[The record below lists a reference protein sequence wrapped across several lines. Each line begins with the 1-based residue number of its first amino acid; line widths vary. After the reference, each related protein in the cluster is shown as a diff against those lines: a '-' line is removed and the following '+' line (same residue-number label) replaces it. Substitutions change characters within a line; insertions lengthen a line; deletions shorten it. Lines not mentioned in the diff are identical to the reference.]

1 MIGSLK
7 TVLLLAAMLGAAL
20 GVARAGGD
28 EYDGPNDTAQ
38 LGPAYFGF
46 IRDVKGSPV
55 ADAEVVLK
63 PRSGDAV
70 TIQSNAIGLFRSH
83 LNKDVAPDDVELS
96 CGKPGYQQTRVYRR
110 TPPGSKDMFI
120 EIDCTLQRL

>member
-1 MIGSLK
+1 MSPILK
-7 TVLLLAAMLGAAL
+7 IALMVAAMLGAAA
-20 GVARAGGD
+20 GAAYAGGD
-28 EYDGPNDTAQ
+28 EYDGPNDTEQ

-63 PRSGDAV
+63 PKSGDAIS
-70 TIQSNAIGLFRSH
+70 TQSNAIGLFRSH
-83 LNKDVAPDDVELS
+83 IGKDTVPDDVELS
-96 CGKPGYQQTRVYRR
+96 CGKPGYKQTRVFRR